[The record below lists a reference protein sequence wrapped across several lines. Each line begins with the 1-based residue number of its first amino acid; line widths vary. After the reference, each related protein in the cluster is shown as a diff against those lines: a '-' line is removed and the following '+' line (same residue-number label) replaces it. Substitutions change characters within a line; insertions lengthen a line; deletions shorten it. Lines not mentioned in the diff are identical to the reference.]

1 VALPLSGTF
10 YALGFRVDIST
21 NSRAVLEAAAESW
34 GRYGPE
40 FPSPPVVLHI
50 VVRPGGD
57 PAPAPASEPE
67 PAAAPEPARVS
78 APASEPDPPPA
89 RSSAPAAA
97 PEPAL
102 ARAPEPAPAAAPEP
116 VRAPT
121 PAPAP
126 EPVVRTQRHYFS
138 IVSDR
143 DNFAAYDSHTF
154 FGYCFVTER
163 TAADRSW
170 FRFFYLETMAYM
182 LLAQRYAMPLHAA
195 AVAHKG
201 IGALL
206 YGHAGAG
213 KSTLAWACARAGWT
227 YITDDGAWLL
237 PVAGERTVLGRC
249 HQIRFKSDAPRLFP
263 ELQRYAARPG
273 PNGKLSIEVPLAD
286 FPQLRTASRCH
297 IACVVV
303 LDRRSRAAACAEPVS
318 AEEVAGLLLGD
329 MPRYEAEVRARY
341 ETAVGKLLHAPCHRL
356 TYDNP
361 EDAIRVL
368 TEILHS
374 SHPLP

>member
-1 VALPLSGTF
+1 
-10 YALGFRVDIST
+10 
-21 NSRAVLEAAAESW
+21 
-34 GRYGPE
+34 
-40 FPSPPVVLHI
+40 
-50 VVRPGGD
+50 
-57 PAPAPASEPE
+57 
-67 PAAAPEPARVS
+67 
-78 APASEPDPPPA
+78 
-89 RSSAPAAA
+89 
-97 PEPAL
+97 
-102 ARAPEPAPAAAPEP
+102 
-116 VRAPT
+116 
-121 PAPAP
+121 
-126 EPVVRTQRHYFS
+126 VVRTQRHYFS

-143 DNFAAYDSHTF
+143 DNFAAYDSNTF

-195 AVAHKG
+195 SVAREG
-201 IGALL
+201 IGVLL

-237 PVAGERTVLGRC
+237 PDADDRTVLGRC

-263 ELQRYAARPG
+263 ELERYAARPG

-286 FPQLRTASRCH
+286 FPQLRTASRCR

-303 LDRRSRAAACAEPVS
+303 LDRRSRAAARAEPVL

-341 ETAVGKLLHAPCHRL
+341 ETAVRKLLHAPCHRL